1 MKSPLRFI
9 TGLLTLA
16 VLCLASAPLRASDV
30 SVTGTYES
38 EGSIV
43 ETVTDYTGPVSLR
56 ALLGLELDLALGFN
70 LHREIPRVEIEQRD
84 RTFTIRTKNAK
95 GDTEWSAVWER
106 NGGFEPTK
114 EGGVKMLL
122 RAPRF
127 GDDFFMFTLST
138 MKNGTVLLVEVQRVQ
153 STNFGPKGKP
163 VGKFLFLRS
172 QP

>member
-1 MKSPLRFI
+1 MKLSSLSI
-9 TGLLTLA
+9 LA
-16 VLCLASAPLRASDV
+16 ALCLASCPLRAADV
-30 SVTGTYES
+30 SVTGTYDS
-38 EGSIV
+38 EGTIV

-56 ALLGLELDLALGFN
+56 ALLGLELDLALGFS

-95 GDTEWSAVWER
+95 GETEWAAVWER

-114 EGGVKMLL
+114 DGVKMLL

-138 MKNGTVLLVEVQRVQ
+138 VKDGAVLLVEVQRVQ
-153 STNFGPKGKP
+153 STNLGPKGKP
-163 VGKFLFLRS
+163 VGKFLFLRATPAS
-172 QP
+172 